1 MLVAFKGADVRSV
14 SRSYTGYSCGVI
26 QTKKPVRTP
35 LRRDT
40 LIAGAIRLADQE
52 GLDAV
57 TVRRLAQQ
65 HDVTPMALYWHF
77 KDKEQILD
85 GLAEHLLDGVVLPP
99 ISRASW
105 HAQLRVV
112 LDTLVETLRPHP
124 ALANL
129 VLSRLLASPAGL
141 RIAERVL
148 ALLRQGGFVPED
160 AAEVGTL
167 LMCSVVAMVTNESE
181 PATAKGVPHQ
191 KVVREKAAALRGLDP
206 DVFPNVVSLADEL
219 ATCVDRDSYYR
230 RGIDVLVR
238 GVRDIAPDSG
248 AVSRTRVARA
258 PLVED
263 LARASERR

>member
-1 MLVAFKGADVRSV
+1 VAFKGVDLRSV
-14 SRSYTGYSCGVI
+14 PRSYTGYSCGVT
-26 QTKKPVRTP
+26 QTKKAVRAP

-40 LIAGAIRLADQE
+40 LIAGAVRLADRE

-85 GLAEHLLDGVVLPP
+85 GLAEHLLDGVALPA
-99 ISRASW
+99 ITRVSW
-105 HAQLRVV
+105 HAQLRTV
-112 LDTLVETLRPHP
+112 LDTVVARLRPHP

-129 VLSRLLASPAGL
+129 VLPRLLASPAGL
-141 RIAERVL
+141 RIADRVL
-148 ALLRQGGFVPED
+148 ALLRQGGFASDD

-181 PATAKGVPHQ
+181 PATAKGVPHR
-191 KVVREKAAALRGLDP
+191 KAVREKAAALGGLDP
-206 DVFPNVVSLADEL
+206 DVYPNVVALAAEL
-219 ATCVDRDSYYR
+219 ATCVDHDSYYR

-238 GVRDIAPDSG
+238 GVRDTAPDSG
-248 AVSRTRVARA
+248 AASRTPAAPALFSEDPARA
-258 PLVED
+258 TET
-263 LARASERR
+263 R